1 MPALPEDLLDL
12 IRELQR
18 QVRRLSTAA
27 VTRPALNTI
36 SGGDVTITDGGRLMV
51 VKDESGDALLHI
63 GEIGPHTDGSPQQG
77 VLVRREDGSLAF
89 GVYGGAS
96 QALTLWDRFGRIV
109 VADDTVSGGLAR
121 PYVPVPLYPAPAP
134 VTSSTWTRVLQG
146 GTYLQHPRLAV
157 GLWVQADA
165 GTTVEARVRY
175 LAADGSTVQL
185 GDVVTATGTAF
196 TQNVVAAH
204 GQPTFSWS
212 NLFVEGRRTAGTG
225 AAAVGVLFAEG
236 RQS

>member
-18 QVRRLSTAA
+18 RVHRLSTAA

-51 VKDESGDALLHI
+51 KDETGDTLMHI
-63 GEIGPHTDGSPQQG
+63 GGITPHTDGSPQQG
-77 VLVRREDGSLAF
+77 VLIRREDGSLAF
-89 GVYGGAS
+89 GIYGGDT
-96 QALTLWDRFGRIV
+96 QALTIWDRFGKIV
-109 VADDTVSGGLAR
+109 VADDTVTGGLAR
-121 PYVPVPLYPAPAP
+121 PYVPIPLYPAPTP
-134 VTSSTWTRVLQG
+134 VTSTVWTRVLQG
-146 GTYLQHPRLAV
+146 GMYLQHPRLAV

-165 GTTVEARVRY
+165 DTTVEARVRY
-175 LAADGSTVQL
+175 LAADGSTLQL
-185 GDVVTATGTAF
+185 GETATATGSAF
-196 TQNVVAAH
+196 TQLIVAPH

-212 NLFVEGRRTAGTG
+212 NLYIEGRRTSGTG
-225 AAAVGVLFAEG
+225 SAAVGALFAEG